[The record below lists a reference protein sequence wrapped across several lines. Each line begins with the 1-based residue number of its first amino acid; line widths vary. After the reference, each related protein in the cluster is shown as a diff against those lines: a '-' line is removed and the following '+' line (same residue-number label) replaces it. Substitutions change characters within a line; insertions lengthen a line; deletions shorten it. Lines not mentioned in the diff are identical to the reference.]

1 MQSPPPIHAMWAD
14 ALDMLER
21 AGRLHR
27 QFFQVSG
34 RDSHGP
40 TWEPPADVFETAHYF
55 TIWVALPGV
64 AERDVTVTIDDTG
77 LIVTGQRVLPVAD
90 GVVIR
95 RVELPFGRFV
105 RRIELPQGR
114 YRIGARVLAAGCLRL
129 ELRKL
134 AQD

>member
-1 MQSPPPIHAMWAD
+1 MWSD
-14 ALDMLER
+14 ALDLLER

-40 TWEPPADVFETAHYF
+40 TWEPPADVFETANHL
-55 TIWVALPGV
+55 TIWVALPDV
-64 AERDVTVTIDDTG
+64 AERDVEVVIDG
-77 LIVTGQRVLPVAD
+77 CALIVIGQRTLPVSS

-95 RVELPFGRFV
+95 RLELPFGRFV
-105 RRIELPQGR
+105 RRIDLPQGR
-114 YRIGARVLAAGCLRL
+114 YSIGERVLAAGCLRL

-134 AQD
+134 G